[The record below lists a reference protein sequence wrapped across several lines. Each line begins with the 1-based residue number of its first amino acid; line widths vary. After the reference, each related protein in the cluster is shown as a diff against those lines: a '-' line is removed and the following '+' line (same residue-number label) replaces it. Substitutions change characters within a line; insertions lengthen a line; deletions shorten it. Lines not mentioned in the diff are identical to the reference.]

1 MYQSVAQTPDSL
13 VVQLQHYIEAVS
25 NILWGPYAVIALALV
40 GLYLTIRLK
49 LIHVAKFPEALKS
62 AFSGQRSDTG
72 GDISRFQAL
81 MVVLAGAIGNG
92 NIAGVATAIVTGGPG
107 AIFWMWVMGLLNMA
121 TKYCEAV
128 LGFKYR
134 RQLPN
139 GEWAG
144 GPMYYLEEGL
154 KSKWL
159 AWFFAIV
166 AGVAAMSTGPLAQ
179 TNSMAVVVHS
189 QFPRLSVVVVGGI
202 IFVMV
207 FIVVIG
213 GIKWIAR
220 FAEALTPLKLFLYV
234 GGALFVLI
242 DHYNQIPAAFGLII
256 SSAFRPTAIFGG
268 VAGWQIAMRFGAAR
282 GLYAT
287 EAGLGTAAIG
297 YSVAR
302 GKNPVQQGL
311 LGVLDVFI
319 ITFVTCT
326 MSGLVVIVAGL
337 RMGGLTSTAL
347 VASSFNTSLPH
358 VGGYIVM
365 ISSLLFGYTNLI
377 GWGWYGEKCFEYV
390 VGTKVILPY
399 RVIYCS
405 LILFGAWA
413 PVDLVWAYADVMNAL
428 QALPNVI
435 GLVALAG
442 VVVAV
447 TREYLPLLKQSAT
460 ESLKNTVT

>member
-1 MYQSVAQTPDSL
+1 ME
-13 VVQLQHYIEAVS
+13 QLQHIVHTAS
-25 NILWGPYAVIALALV
+25 GLLWGPYAVMALALV
-40 GLYLTIRLK
+40 GLFLTLK
-49 LIHVAKFPEALKS
+49 LRLTHLANFGIALKA
-62 AFSGQRSDTG
+62 AFAPQKSEAG

-121 TKYCEAV
+121 TKYSEAI

-144 GPMYYLEEGL
+144 GPMYYLEYGM
-154 KSKWL
+154 KSKGL
-159 AWFFAIV
+159 AWFFAII

-189 QFPRLSVVVVGGI
+189 QIPSLSVVAVGAI
-202 IFVMV
+202 IFVLV
-207 FIVVIG
+207 FLVVIG

-220 FAEALTPLKLFLYV
+220 FAEALTPLKVVLYV
-234 GGALFVLI
+234 GGALYVIFAHF
-242 DHYNQIPAAFGLII
+242 DQIPAAFGLIVT
-256 SSAFRPTAIFGG
+256 SAFRPTAILGG
-268 VAGWQIAMRFGAAR
+268 TAGWTVAMRFGAAR

-297 YSVAR
+297 YSVAK
-302 GKNPVQQGL
+302 GTNPVRQAM

-326 MSGLVVIVAGL
+326 MSGLVVIVCGL
-337 RMGGLTSTAL
+337 WNKGLTSTAL
-347 VASSFNTSLPH
+347 VATSFGTSLPH

-390 VGTKVILPY
+390 IGTKIIIPY
-399 RVIYCS
+399 RIIYCS

-413 PVDLVWAYADVMNAL
+413 PVDLVWDYADVMNAL

-442 VVVAV
+442 VVVAI
-447 TREYLPLLKQSAT
+447 TRQYLPLLKKPEGKALESAAD
-460 ESLKNTVT
+460 